1 MATVTAAVPETPQ
14 HIGALGRLIGAIINP
29 RPTFTDIARK
39 PDWLVPLLLITLIS
53 IALTVIMGQRVD
65 WMQVAHQRIEK
76 SHFAS
81 TQIDKLPPAQQ
92 QAAFNR
98 QAMSGKISNY
108 VIGVIGTTLLAL
120 LLSGIYLG
128 LFNLAGAGVKF
139 RQSFSLVT
147 YGLLP
152 LGIRALLGIPIVLM
166 KDPSAIDPQ
175 NFVASN
181 LGAFLPS
188 DAPLWQITLGNSFDL
203 FVVWS
208 IVIIAI
214 AFSAANPKKVS
225 FGKAFSIIFGVFVAF
240 TLFFTGLA
248 AL

>member
-1 MATVTAAVPETPQ
+1 MAATTAAVPETPK
-14 HIGALGRLIGAIINP
+14 HIGAFGRIVGAIVNP
-29 RPTFTDIARK
+29 RPTFEDIARK
-39 PDWLVPLLLITLIS
+39 PSWLLPLLLITLVS

-81 TQIDKLPPAQQ
+81 AQIDKLPPDKQ

-98 QAMSGKISNY
+98 QAIAAKISNY
-108 VIGVIGTTLLAL
+108 AIGVIGTTLLAL
-120 LLSGIYLG
+120 ILSGIYLG
-128 LFNLAGAGVKF
+128 LFNLSGAGLKF
-139 RQSFSLVT
+139 RQSFSLVC

-152 LGIRALLGIPIVLM
+152 LGIKALLGIPIVLM

-181 LGAFLPS
+181 LGAFLSS
-188 DAPLWQITLGNSFDL
+188 DAPLWQTTLGNSIDL
-203 FVVWS
+203 FVLWS

-225 FGKAFSIIFGVFVAF
+225 FGKAFAIVFGVFAAF